1 MGQFGTCVYSTPKC
15 FSVVD
20 GHYGIKPQARNF
32 IWGSHLGDGAQVLGA
47 TIHCFPKY
55 ILTGNWVERGR
66 ARTGTRTLRRGMP
79 VLQAV
84 ANMLYHSAN
93 ASPHLKKKE
102 GREEGGERGREEG
115 GRKGEK
121 KKEKKKKH
129 NFEGKPLPRI
139 FFFFH
144 SMQGLPLPLKPL
156 GLWLTADT
164 CSSFLVPSLILQRH
178 R

>member
-1 MGQFGTCVYSTPKC
+1 MKRIHLGRKRLTLTMGQFGTCVYSTPKC

-121 KKEKKKKH
+121 KKRKEKETRTMKTKT
-129 NFEGKPLPRI
+129 NNSEW
-139 FFFFH
+139 FH
-144 SMQGLPLPLKPL
+144 ASG
-156 GLWLTADT
+156 
-164 CSSFLVPSLILQRH
+164 
-178 R
+178 

>member
-121 KKEKKKKH
+121 KKKRKRNITLKE
-129 NFEGKPLPRI
+129 NLFLE
-139 FFFFH
+139 FFFF
-144 SMQGLPLPLKPL
+144 STPCKAYPCPSS
-156 GLWLTADT
+156 LWASGSQLTPA
-164 CSSFLVPSLILQRH
+164 LVS
-178 R
+178 